1 MKLTDIPSPILWV
14 FVFCGAGFIALVGGI
29 LITCIQKTICDLI
42 SRKKW
47 EHKYKHRFDKPPTA
61 KCYCIDCTY
70 FGKNCRASDP
80 NACMSHTGWRVAE
93 DWFCWSAY
101 PVGSDPDL
109 KEKANEK
116 ASVAENV

>member
-1 MKLTDIPSPILWV
+1 MNLTDIPTPVLYFFTIIGICAIALLCVCIIVSFL
-14 FVFCGAGFIALVGGI
+14 GFISEFI
-29 LITCIQKTICDLI
+29 R
-42 SRKKW
+42 RKKW